1 MSAVE
6 AADVNRRIVSIIASI
21 TRKPLDPDSDVS
33 RASLEEWD
41 SLSHVEILF
50 TVEEAFD
57 VEFDAEA
64 MSEVD
69 SAYAMGAEVL
79 RLQGEAA

>member
-1 MSAVE
+1 MSAPE
-6 AADVNRRIVSIIASI
+6 AAEVNRRIVSIIASI
-21 TRKPLDPDSDVS
+21 TRKPLDLDADVS

-69 SAYAMGAEVL
+69 SAYAMGAEVV